1 MTKKNAIRVLFNE
14 YMSEKY
20 GESWYALFPADV
32 IEAQYDVFR
41 QGALAMAGLL
51 QAMTEV
57 VSSEDTIN
65 IKL

>member
-41 QGALAMAGLL
+41 QGCLAMAGFI
-51 QAMTEV
+51 QAI
-57 VSSEDTIN
+57 SDQLSNDQ
-65 IKL
+65 